1 MLYVLC
7 LSLCSCYTFRV
18 RVCVSVC
25 LCVSMYVC
33 LPVCLCASLSV
44 SYLLT
49 PSAQEKILVRG
60 QPMAP
65 CAPPERKEEG
75 YTHTYISKH
84 RVNRWHHAH
93 HMKGRKKD
101 IHITYISEHGV
112 NRWHHAHHLKVE
124 RQRTTREKENRTKQV
139 FTKRFIASYREVNK
153 CASAASVDEIR
164 ERKRERK
171 RSVCPFLIV

>member
-1 MLYVLC
+1 MFVLYVQSPCVC
-7 LSLCSCYTFRV
+7 LY
-18 RVCVSVC
+18 VC
-25 LCVSMYVC
+25 LCVSLYVC

-49 PSAQEKILVRG
+49 PSTQEKILVRG

-65 CAPPERKEEG
+65 RAPPERKEEG

-93 HMKGRKKD
+93 HL
-101 IHITYISEHGV
+101 T
-112 NRWHHAHHLKVE
+112 VE
-124 RQRTTREKENRTKQV
+124 RRRTTRREKIIKQV
-139 FTKRFIASYREVNK
+139 FTQRFIASYREVNK
-153 CASAASVDEIR
+153 CVSAASVDEIR